1 MIFNQDSIY
10 ELKFNVFKESND
22 ELIHMNKELFL
33 FNKKLLDLFN
43 IKNELISSENYLQ
56 FLLINQ
62 KLMNL
67 DFWSR
72 EWIYFY

>member
-1 MIFNQDSIY
+1 LIFNQDSIY

-67 DFWSR
+67 DF
-72 EWIYFY
+72 

>member
-1 MIFNQDSIY
+1 LIFNQDSIY